1 MSELTYTNRNGYQIP
16 NIVMDSRKNEPETLT
31 RYGRAREKYLME
43 HRKAAYTAML
53 LKGTLWAHLTEIDQ
67 AANQQVESVM
77 AELAMSEGVTEELKA
92 ANQIEWVQRMM
103 QEKINMK
110 VDTSVLDQ
118 EIANHEKQLRQFY
131 SIKSKLMEEIDSL
144 DPDDRHYLKRKAD
157 LDDRLY
163 RMYDKIEDEES
174 QMIEARAKRQA
185 IEAEKLTG
193 DNIYKVLMYFDKLYS
208 AMNDVER
215 RRVMETLISEIQI
228 YEDRQPNGQ
237 WLKSIKFKLP
247 IIEEDMEISLDN
259 EVAVADVD
267 DYIFFTNNEKIE
279 VSVDKDSTYSGEVLL
294 WNADDPNNPITIG
307 YGKITPEKRSFT
319 FSNLSSAHRY
329 RITCDGNEELI
340 LTITDGRNVSF
351 FGSMKNVF
359 NMISEMILF

>member
-1 MSELTYTNRNGYQIP
+1 
-16 NIVMDSRKNEPETLT
+16 
-31 RYGRAREKYLME
+31 
-43 HRKAAYTAML
+43 
-53 LKGTLWAHLTEIDQ
+53 
-67 AANQQVESVM
+67 M
-77 AELAMSEGVTEELKA
+77 ALVSKPKFAS
-92 ANQIEWVQRMM
+92 MM

-259 EVAVADVD
+259 DTHVETV
-267 DYIFFTNNEKIE
+267 
-279 VSVDKDSTYSGEVLL
+279 VLL
-294 WNADDPNNPITIG
+294 SHKKPDGHINVKVEFGEGEGKVPLDNIAKRAEEYKPKERVTYKMIKEYIEAKYGFKVHTAYIAEVKRDLGLPMYDAPNAV
-307 YGKITPEKRSFT
+307 
-319 FSNLSSAHRY
+319 
-329 RITCDGNEELI
+329 EELKQPRKHPTAEKVEAI
-340 LTITDGRNVSF
+340 KDALKHFEVI
-351 FGSMKNVF
+351 
-359 NMISEMILF
+359 